1 MADIHKIRRELE
13 KELKK
18 DRYDHT
24 LGVMYTASAL
34 ATLAMVYDV
43 DLEQALLAG
52 LLHDCAKNRSIQ
64 DQLRLA
70 KKHHIGL
77 TESERAMPALI
88 HAKLGAYL
96 AKHSYGI
103 YDQAV
108 LDAITYHTTGKAE
121 MTMLEKIL
129 YISDY
134 IEPGRDRLETLP
146 IIRKIAFTDIDKAVY
161 MVSEATL
168 SFLKKTGRKVD
179 RTTEITYEYY
189 KNVIRTR

>member
-24 LGVMYTASAL
+24 LGVMYTASA
-34 ATLAMVYDV
+34 LAMVYDV

>member
-34 ATLAMVYDV
+34 AMVYDV

-52 LLHDCAKNRSIQ
+52 LLHDCAKNRSIP
-64 DQLRLA
+64 DQLKLA
-70 KKHHIGL
+70 KRHHIEL
-77 TESERAMPALI
+77 TQSEREMPALI

-96 AKHSYGI
+96 AKHSYGV
-103 YDQAV
+103 YDDAV
-108 LDAITYHTTGKAE
+108 LNAIKYHTTGKAE
-121 MTMLEKIL
+121 MTTLEKIL

-134 IEPGRDRLETLP
+134 IEPGRDRLEILP
-146 IIRKIAFTDIDKAVY
+146 IIRKIAFSDIDKAVF

-168 SFLKKTGRKVD
+168 NFLKKTGRKVD
-179 RTTEITYEYY
+179 HTTEITYEYY

>member
-24 LGVMYTASAL
+24 LGVMYTASS
-34 ATLAMVYDV
+34 LAMVYDV
-43 DLEQALLAG
+43 NLEQALLAG
-52 LLHDCAKNRSIQ
+52 LLHDCAKNRSIP
-64 DQLRLA
+64 DQLKLA
-70 KKHHIGL
+70 KKHHIQL
-77 TESERAMPALI
+77 TESELEMPALI
-88 HAKLGAYL
+88 HAKLGAFL
-96 AKHSYGI
+96 AEHSYGVH
-103 YDQAV
+103 DREV
-108 LDAITYHTTGKAE
+108 LDAIIYHTTGKAD
-121 MTMLEKIL
+121 MTVLEKIL

-146 IIRKIAFTDIDKAVY
+146 IIRKIAFTDIDKAVF

-168 SFLKKTGRKVD
+168 NFLKKTGRKVD
-179 RTTEITYEYY
+179 HTTEVTYEYY

>member
-24 LGVMYTASAL
+24 LGVMYTASA
-34 ATLAMVYDV
+34 LAMVYDV

-168 SFLKKTGRKVD
+168 GFLKKTGRKVD

>member
-24 LGVMYTASAL
+24 LGVMYTASA
-34 ATLAMVYDV
+34 LAMVYDV

-146 IIRKIAFTDIDKAVY
+146 IIRNIAFTDIDKAVY